1 VAPAD
6 SDVTQPEA
14 AKSPL
19 AAILE
24 TVNVAFPV
32 LVTVMVCA
40 ELVVPVVWLP
50 KFKLT
55 LDKPIAG
62 AVAPVRY
69 PTSESPVGY
78 RWHYPPMTTDPRD
91 APSDRRPP
99 QGQVAR

>member
-1 VAPAD
+1 MQVEPAA

-19 AAILE
+19 AATPLI
-24 TVNVAFPV
+24 VNVAFPV

-50 KFKLT
+50 KLKLT

-62 AVAPVRY
+62 AVALVPV
-69 PTSESPVGY
+69 P
-78 RWHYPPMTTDPRD
+78 DK
-91 APSDRRPP
+91 
-99 QGQVAR
+99 